1 VNTLISWVLR
11 WPAIVV
17 VLFVALTIGCATLL
31 PRVQIDPE
39 IKNQLPSDM
48 PARVDTARI
57 EEVFGGTERI
67 LLVLEADDILE
78 PAVLD
83 QLQRLTDGLAEVEG
97 VERVLSIFR
106 IPRLEATPDGIDP
119 APIVTDLP
127 ATPDD
132 KAALRKRIET
142 NPLVAGT
149 VISKD
154 FKAAAILGI
163 LAPGAEDTKTIEGA
177 RALIESTTGPGTVS
191 LGGMPGVRV
200 QVSEDIRND
209 LRRFVPVGVL
219 VLLAVQWI
227 CFRQVRGVVLPT
239 LVVISTEIVTLSLL
253 PLFDWSMQ
261 IMMVT
266 MPVMLLAVGN
276 SYSINLLAY
285 HQEQV
290 PPDGKISA
298 RALAHKMAY
307 DLYPPLLAD
316 CVAMVA
322 GFFALATHIVV
333 PAQRLGV
340 LTGIGVTYALVA
352 SLTFI
357 PALLAMM
364 PVPKPFPPP
373 SEGSET
379 PFLERWLARISPVVI
394 RHPKRVVA
402 GTIVAVLLVAAGLPR
417 LSVDTNP
424 VNYYAEGAPIRTT
437 AEMIDKHFG
446 GLTEVLVMVNG
457 DTRDPAVLARVDEI
471 ERTIADMD
479 HVGTTSSVASLL
491 RRVHQALG
499 RPDDTDLPGSREL
512 IAQELSLIEMG
523 DSAALASL
531 VDFGFEHTLITARID
546 SISTV
551 DVAEV
556 VDAVKGEVAN
566 DPVVVGGFG
575 VVFTDLVDAMLEGQ
589 NESLVVAI
597 VVVFALCVISF
608 RSVTAGLYCLAPL
621 LVGIPVLYG
630 LMGHFGIDLNVV
642 TAMLSSIVVGVG
654 VDYTINFLW
663 RVKASRA
670 LGLGIDAAVHR
681 SIVTVGRPILFA
693 ALSTSA
699 GFGVLLVSAFV
710 PVKSFGFLI
719 VAALTACALAALF
732 LLPALCVWF
741 DPKFLDPPGYVRSGR
756 S

>member
-1 VNTLISWVLR
+1 MNTLISWVLR
-11 WPAIVV
+11 WPALVV

-31 PRVQIDPE
+31 RQVQIDPE
-39 IKNQLPSDM
+39 IKNQLPADM
-48 PARVDTARI
+48 PARIDTARI

-67 LLVLEADDILE
+67 LLVLEAEDILD
-78 PAVLD
+78 PAVLER
-83 QLQRLTDGLAEVEG
+83 LQRLTDGLADVVG
-97 VERVLSIFR
+97 VERVLSVFR

-127 ATPDD
+127 TTPEE
-132 KAALRKRIET
+132 KAALKARIES

-149 VISKD
+149 VVSKD
-154 FKAAAILGI
+154 FRAAAILGV
-163 LAPGAEDTKTIEGA
+163 LTPGAEDTRTIEGA
-177 RALIESTTGPGTVS
+177 RTLIAATEGPGTVS

-200 QVSEDIRND
+200 QVSEDIRDD

-227 CFRQVRGVVLPT
+227 CFRQARGVILPT

-290 PPDGKISA
+290 PPDGKITA
-298 RALAHKMAY
+298 KALAHKMVY
-307 DLYPPLLAD
+307 DLHPPLIAD

-333 PAQRLGV
+333 PAQRLGI
-340 LTGIGVTYALVA
+340 LTGLGVTYALVA

-364 PVPKPFPPP
+364 PVPKPFAPPG
-373 SEGSET
+373 EGIDT
-379 PFLERWLARISPVVI
+379 PFLERVLARIAPVVI
-394 RHPKRVVA
+394 RNPKRVVA
-402 GTIVAVLLVAAGLPR
+402 ATIVAVLVVAAGLPR

-437 AEMIDKHFG
+437 AETIDRHFG
-446 GLTEVLVMVNG
+446 GLTEVLVMFEG
-457 DTRDPAVLARVDEI
+457 DPREPAVLARIDEI
-471 ERTIADMD
+471 ERTIAGMD

-491 RRVHQALG
+491 RRVHDALG
-499 RPDDTDLPGSREL
+499 KPDGTELPANREL
-512 IAQELSLIEMG
+512 IAQELSLVEMG
-523 DSAALASL
+523 DSAALLSL
-531 VDFGFEHTLITARID
+531 VDFGYEHALITARVN

-551 DVAEV
+551 HVAEV
-556 VDAVKGEVAN
+556 VDAVKAEIAN
-566 DPVVVGGFG
+566 DKVVVGGFG

-589 NESLVVAI
+589 NESLVVALG
-597 VVVFALCVISF
+597 VVFVLCVVSF
-608 RSVTAGLYCLAPL
+608 RSLPAGLYCLAPL

-630 LMGHFGIDLNVV
+630 LMGWFAIDLNVV

-654 VDYTINFLW
+654 VDFTINFLW

-670 LGLGIDAAVHR
+670 LGLGVDAAVHR
-681 SIVTVGRPILFA
+681 SIVTVGRPILFS
-693 ALSTSA
+693 ALSTGA

-719 VAALTACALAALF
+719 VAALSACALAALF

-741 DPKFLDPPGYVRSGR
+741 DPKFLDPPGYVRTGR